1 MTGFRVLAVCLVI
14 AGCHDDN
21 QRGSCIGPVH
31 EVATGGGDV
40 TSGELTAGAQQQ
52 HVTISP
58 DRSRM
63 EYVFVR
69 DGVTYTAVYALDE
82 APPPPAI
89 RYVSIRRPPPLA
101 ACTDIAARG
110 PSIDAIEVRR
120 RGVLISTGVAPFLS
134 ATQCMMGVPTD
145 KASPSLGGA
154 PDGVGVALGG
164 NEYAWTLG
172 EHVAL
177 RAGDEI
183 VVTVLDGAHEPFQVF
198 AGADQLAHPMELG
211 TLSGTGTVIVP
222 AR

>member
-1 MTGFRVLAVCLVI
+1 MTAWRVLAACLLL
-14 AGCHDDN
+14 AGCSNERFGTCDD
-21 QRGSCIGPVH
+21 VVY

-40 TSGELTAGAQQQ
+40 TSGGLTSGAQQQ

-63 EYVFVR
+63 EYTFVR
-69 DGVTYTAVYALDE
+69 DGVSYTAVYALNE

-101 ACTDIAARG
+101 ACTALEARG

-120 RGVLISTGVAPFLS
+120 RGVVISTGVGPFISS
-134 ATQCMMGVPTD
+134 ARCTTGMLTD
-145 KASPSLGGA
+145 KASPNLGGG

-164 NEYAWTLG
+164 NEYGWSLG

-183 VVTVLDGAHEPFQVF
+183 VVTVLDGANEQFQVF
-198 AGADQLAHPMELG
+198 AGSEPVTQQMELG
-211 TLSGTGTVIVP
+211 TLTGSGSVTVP